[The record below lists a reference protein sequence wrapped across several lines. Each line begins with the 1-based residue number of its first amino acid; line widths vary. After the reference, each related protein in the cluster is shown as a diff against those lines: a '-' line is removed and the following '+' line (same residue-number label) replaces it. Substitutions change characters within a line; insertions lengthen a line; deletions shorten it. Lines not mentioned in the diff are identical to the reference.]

1 MNEITIEKIVDATN
15 GKLLSGSK
23 DNVIQEV
30 CTDSRTAKKGDL
42 FVPIIGEVHDAHK
55 FIPQAYE
62 RGCRAFLVSRT
73 EAADGLKD
81 CQIILVGDT
90 TGAVQDLAAVYLEGL
105 GLKKIA
111 VTGSVG
117 KTSTRDMVHAI
128 LSEKFRTGT
137 AKKNFNNSIGVP
149 LTIFSFDDSLE
160 AAVLEMGMD
169 HAGEIHRLAEIIRPD
184 IGIITN
190 VGISHIENFAD
201 GRDGILKAKMEITDY
216 FGPTNTLVINSDNDM
231 LKKAD
236 FSGGYKLI
244 RVGEEP
250 EADYRISDIRDYGEK
265 GIRYTLS
272 AEGKEY
278 EICLHVPGA
287 HNAVNSALAIA
298 GCRQMGV
305 TTEQAISGLAHLEL
319 TGKRLAVK
327 EKNGITVIDDTYNAA
342 PASMKSLI
350 DTLVHTDGQRKI
362 AVFAGMNELGAESPK
377 YHREVGEYAG
387 KRDLDLL
394 ITVGEKAEDIAVG
407 YRNVKDCGKAVHFD
421 RKEDLYPEIK
431 NLFRTGDVIAVKGS
445 RLMEMEQVAAE
456 ILKEQ
461 E

>member
-1 MNEITIEKIVDATN
+1 MDATN

-55 FIPQAYE
+55 FTPQAYE

>member
-327 EKNGITVIDDTYNAA
+327 EKNGITVIDATYNAA

>member
-1 MNEITIEKIVDATN
+1 M
-15 GKLLSGSK
+15 
-23 DNVIQEV
+23 IQEV

>member
-1 MNEITIEKIVDATN
+1 M
-15 GKLLSGSK
+15 
-23 DNVIQEV
+23 IQEV

-287 HNAVNSALAIA
+287 HNAANSALAIA

>member
-1 MNEITIEKIVDATN
+1 
-15 GKLLSGSK
+15 
-23 DNVIQEV
+23 
-30 CTDSRTAKKGDL
+30 
-42 FVPIIGEVHDAHK
+42 
-55 FIPQAYE
+55 
-62 RGCRAFLVSRT
+62 
-73 EAADGLKD
+73 
-81 CQIILVGDT
+81 
-90 TGAVQDLAAVYLEGL
+90 
-105 GLKKIA
+105 
-111 VTGSVG
+111 
-117 KTSTRDMVHAI
+117 
-128 LSEKFRTGT
+128 
-137 AKKNFNNSIGVP
+137 
-149 LTIFSFDDSLE
+149 
-160 AAVLEMGMD
+160 
-169 HAGEIHRLAEIIRPD
+169 
-184 IGIITN
+184 
-190 VGISHIENFAD
+190 
-201 GRDGILKAKMEITDY
+201 
-216 FGPTNTLVINSDNDM
+216 
-231 LKKAD
+231 
-236 FSGGYKLI
+236 
-244 RVGEEP
+244 
-250 EADYRISDIRDYGEK
+250 
-265 GIRYTLS
+265 
-272 AEGKEY
+272 
-278 EICLHVPGA
+278 
-287 HNAVNSALAIA
+287 
-298 GCRQMGV
+298 MGV

>member
-1 MNEITIEKIVDATN
+1 M
-15 GKLLSGSK
+15 
-23 DNVIQEV
+23 IQEV

-272 AEGKEY
+272 AESKEY

>member
-1 MNEITIEKIVDATN
+1 M
-15 GKLLSGSK
+15 
-23 DNVIQEV
+23 IQEV

-407 YRNVKDCGKAVHFD
+407 YRNVKDCG
-421 RKEDLYPEIK
+421 ESGTL
-431 NLFRTGDVIAVKGS
+431 
-445 RLMEMEQVAAE
+445 
-456 ILKEQ
+456 
-461 E
+461 

>member
-1 MNEITIEKIVDATN
+1 MDATN

-287 HNAVNSALAIA
+287 HNAANSALAIA

>member
-216 FGPTNTLVINSDNDM
+216 FGPTNTLVINSDM